1 MRRFATLADFAAASG
16 EHLGYSAWREVTQQ
30 QVDMFADVTGDRQWI
45 DTDPACA
52 AAGPFG
58 ATIAH
63 GYLTLALVTVFIS
76 EIFRIDDLTMGINI
90 GLNRVRFPAPV
101 TVGSRVRGGAQLI
114 SLKPSP
120 AGTLD
125 RPRHRRGRRPEARR
139 LHRRDPVPLRSPAG
153 RLTQPAGWRG
163 TGQAGRAAGYQR
175 LVAGRRSARPWVP
188 G

>member
-45 DTDPACA
+45 HTDPARA

-120 AGTLD
+120 AGSLSTV
-125 RPRHRRGRRPEARR
+125 RVTVEAE
-139 LHRRDPVPLRSPAG
+139 
-153 RLTQPAGWRG
+153 
-163 TGQAGRAAGYQR
+163 GQKRAACIAETLSLY
-175 LVAGRRSARPWVP
+175 VAQPDA
-188 G
+188 